1 MWTYVHSHF
10 CSIYHFMPINKFILR
25 TPAQISR
32 YLSVCGRNR
41 EKNERNNESI
51 LRKFLKDQMFVVT
64 YPSHQRQVYLPHD
77 VTKLHAQWDLPWLQ
91 AYKAIPCLWVI
102 TPKWKWYLSISVFI
116 YKEIVEL
123 NWEVN
128 VI

>member
-1 MWTYVHSHF
+1 MCTVISVVFIISCPLTNSFSEHPHRLAGIYLYVEE
-10 CSIYHFMPINKFILR
+10 I
-25 TPAQISR
+25 
-32 YLSVCGRNR
+32 GR
-41 EKNERNNESI
+41 KNERNNESI

-77 VTKLHAQWDLPWLQ
+77 VIKLRAQWDLPWLQ
-91 AYKAIPCLWVI
+91 AHKAIPCLWVI